1 MFLEFSL
8 RGAALTEQHQAHNIY
23 IKEGSY
29 NAGGEYI
36 DTAIVSAVQ
45 IGTGLEFFGL
55 VDFFVVAHLSTL
67 RDTKTFAVLGAIPR
81 LQPRGAQCFCYD
93 TL

>member
-1 MFLEFSL
+1 MFLRFSL

-36 DTAIVSAVQ
+36 DTAIVSTVQ
-45 IGTGLEFFGL
+45 IGTGLEFLGL
-55 VDFFVVAHLSTL
+55 WIFVVSH
-67 RDTKTFAVLGAIPR
+67 I
-81 LQPRGAQCFCYD
+81 C
-93 TL
+93 